1 MTIRMGAREA
11 RNNFS
16 DLIGRVHYG
25 GDTVIIERNGKP
37 MVAMVS
43 MDFYERNQAFAVI
56 DQFRRDLP
64 DIPPE
69 EVERDVAEAIAAV
82 RAAKRAELT

>member
-1 MTIRMGAREA
+1 
-11 RNNFS
+11 
-16 DLIGRVHYG
+16 
-25 GDTVIIERNGKP
+25 
-37 MVAMVS
+37 MVVVVS
-43 MDFYERNQAFAVI
+43 VDFYEQHLAERERAFAVI

-64 DIPPE
+64 NIPPE